1 MVSRKILIAL
11 GVFAVLAIGIGSVCA
26 VQNIEVD
33 GMKFRIPDEYKE
45 DTSLATEGVTNE
57 DGFKIYNR
65 TYFDSSNKM
74 IHISVFHGNDTDKLS
89 LDDLKEPTD
98 VKKTI
103 KGYDGLLDHDKDAG
117 LYFFTYRGWDTNSLI
132 FNFFLLIFPLILY
145 TMKYNLLL

>member
-1 MVSRKILIAL
+1 MVSRKILITL

-33 GMKFRIPDEYKE
+33 GMKFAIPDGYKE

-74 IHISVFHGNDTDKLS
+74 IHMSVFYGKDTDKLS
-89 LDDLKEPTD
+89 D

-117 LYFFTYRGWDTNSLI
+117 LYFFTYIKNGKVSIVTVEDESLLEKVI
-132 FNFFLLIFPLILY
+132 V
-145 TMKYNLLL
+145 

>member
-1 MVSRKILIAL
+1 MVSRKILITL
-11 GVFAVLAIGIGSVCA
+11 GVFAVLAIGIASVAA

-33 GMKFRIPDEYKE
+33 GIKFAIPDGYKE

-74 IHISVFHGNDTDKLS
+74 IHISVFHGKDTDKLS

-98 VKKTI
+98 VKNHKR
-103 KGYDGLLDHDKDAG
+103 L
-117 LYFFTYRGWDTNSLI
+117 
-132 FNFFLLIFPLILY
+132 
-145 TMKYNLLL
+145 

>member
-11 GVFAVLAIGIGSVCA
+11 GVFAVLAIGIASVAA

-33 GMKFRIPDEYKE
+33 GIKFAVIPDGYKE

-74 IHISVFHGNDTDKLS
+74 IHISVFHGKDTDKLS

-103 KGYDGLLDHDKDAG
+103 KGYDGLLDHQIRMQD
-117 LYFFTYRGWDTNSLI
+117 YT
-132 FNFFLLIFPLILY
+132 FLHILK
-145 TMKYNLLL
+145 TEKSV

>member
-11 GVFAVLAIGIGSVCA
+11 GVFAVLAIGIASVAA

-33 GMKFRIPDEYKE
+33 GIKFAIPDGYTE
-45 DTSLATEGVTNE
+45 DMSMAKNGEVDEN
-57 DGFKIYNR
+57 GFKTFDH

-74 IHISVFHGNDTDKLS
+74 IHISVFHGKDTDKLS

-117 LYFFTYRGWDTNSLI
+117 LYFFTYIKNGKVSIVTVEDESLLEKVI
-132 FNFFLLIFPLILY
+132 V
-145 TMKYNLLL
+145 

>member
-1 MVSRKILIAL
+1 MVSRKILITL
-11 GVFAVLAIGIGSVCA
+11 GVFAVLAIGIASVAA

-33 GMKFRIPDEYKE
+33 GIKFAIPDGYKE

-74 IHISVFHGNDTDKLS
+74 IHISVFHGKDTDKLS
-89 LDDLKEPTD
+89 LDDLKEPTH

-103 KGYDGLLDHDKDAG
+103 KGNEGL
-117 LYFFTYRGWDTNSLI
+117 
-132 FNFFLLIFPLILY
+132 
-145 TMKYNLLL
+145 

>member
-11 GVFAVLAIGIGSVCA
+11 GVFAVLAIGIASVAA

-33 GMKFRIPDEYKE
+33 GIKFAIPDGYKE

-74 IHISVFHGNDTDKLS
+74 IHISVFHGKDTDKLS

-98 VKKTI
+98 VKK
-103 KGYDGLLDHDKDAG
+103 
-117 LYFFTYRGWDTNSLI
+117 
-132 FNFFLLIFPLILY
+132 P
-145 TMKYNLLL
+145 

>member
-33 GMKFRIPDEYKE
+33 GMKFCIPDEYKE

-57 DGFKIYNR
+57 DGFKIYNH

-74 IHISVFHGNDTDKLS
+74 IHVSVFHGKDTDKLS

-103 KGYDGLLDHDKDAG
+103 KGYNGLLDHDKDAG
-117 LYFFTYRGWDTNSLI
+117 LYFFTYIKNGKVSIVTVEDESLLEKVI
-132 FNFFLLIFPLILY
+132 V
-145 TMKYNLLL
+145 

>member
-33 GMKFRIPDEYKE
+33 GMKFCIPDEYKE

-74 IHISVFHGNDTDKLS
+74 IHISVFHGKDTDKLS
-89 LDDLKEPTD
+89 LDDLKEPTVMMVYWIMIRMQD
-98 VKKTI
+98 YT
-103 KGYDGLLDHDKDAG
+103 
-117 LYFFTYRGWDTNSLI
+117 
-132 FNFFLLIFPLILY
+132 FLHILK
-145 TMKYNLLL
+145 MEKSV

>member
-11 GVFAVLAIGIGSVCA
+11 GVFAVLAIGIASVAA

-33 GMKFRIPDEYKE
+33 EIKFAIPDGYKE

-74 IHISVFHGNDTDKLS
+74 IHISVFHGKDTDKLS

-117 LYFFTYRGWDTNSLI
+117 LYFFTYIKNGKVSIVTVEDESLLEKVI
-132 FNFFLLIFPLILY
+132 V
-145 TMKYNLLL
+145 

>member
-11 GVFAVLAIGIGSVCA
+11 GVFAVLAIGIASVAA

-33 GMKFRIPDEYKE
+33 GIKFCIPDEYKE

-103 KGYDGLLDHDKDAG
+103 KGYGGLLDHDKDAG
-117 LYFFTYRGWDTNSLI
+117 LYFFTYIKNGKVSIVTVEDESLLEKVI
-132 FNFFLLIFPLILY
+132 V
-145 TMKYNLLL
+145 

>member
-1 MVSRKILIAL
+1 M
-11 GVFAVLAIGIGSVCA
+11 
-26 VQNIEVD
+26 QNIEVD
-33 GMKFRIPDEYKE
+33 GMKFCIPDEYKE

-74 IHISVFHGNDTDKLS
+74 IHISVFHGKDTDKLS

-103 KGYDGLLDHDKDAG
+103 KGYDGLLDHDKDTG
-117 LYFFTYRGWDTNSLI
+117 LYFFTYIKNGKVSIVTVEDESLLEKVI
-132 FNFFLLIFPLILY
+132 V
-145 TMKYNLLL
+145 

>member
-1 MVSRKILIAL
+1 MFFMVSRKILIAL

-26 VQNIEVD
+26 VQNVEID
-33 GMKFRIPDEYKE
+33 GMKFCIPDGYKE

-57 DGFKIYNR
+57 DGSKIYNR

-74 IHISVFHGNDTDKLS
+74 IHISVFHGKDTDKLS

-117 LYFFTYRGWDTNSLI
+117 LYFFTYIKNGKVSIVTVEDESLLEKVI
-132 FNFFLLIFPLILY
+132 V
-145 TMKYNLLL
+145 